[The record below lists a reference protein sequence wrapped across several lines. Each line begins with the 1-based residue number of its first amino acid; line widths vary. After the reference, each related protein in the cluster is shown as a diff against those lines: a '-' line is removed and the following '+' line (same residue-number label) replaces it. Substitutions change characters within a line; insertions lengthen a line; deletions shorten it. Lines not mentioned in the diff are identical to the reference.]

1 MLKLARDL
9 GPEVTHDP
17 SLLHPLFARLPPLYP
32 DTPDSPSPPP
42 DFTAGEPAP
51 RDEPNP
57 YTPINLSTVFA
68 LADGLLV
75 KYPWDGQRIRGQEVF
90 GPGSVVSTFD
100 KEPRARP
107 RGDNKEPVTSEKD
120 EWDEK
125 QGLDE
130 DAWTLSDAEA
140 AIDNDVILPGGDAM
154 DDDEVLTVARWSPL
168 TPLSAFVGRVGL
180 GLTSGGKGGM
190 GLYGFD
196 RLGTAVAVGVVVLG
210 IVAAL
215 FGWRRHTDPSWARF
229 WGLVAGQWVVKSR
242 AAVSPGVEGV
252 ARGWNTVGR
261 YIGRTLRDVL

>member
-1 MLKLARDL
+1 
-9 GPEVTHDP
+9 
-17 SLLHPLFARLPPLYP
+17 
-32 DTPDSPSPPP
+32 
-42 DFTAGEPAP
+42 
-51 RDEPNP
+51 
-57 YTPINLSTVFA
+57 
-68 LADGLLV
+68 
-75 KYPWDGQRIRGQEVF
+75 
-90 GPGSVVSTFD
+90 VSTFD

-107 RGDNKEPVTSEKD
+107 RGDNKEPVTSDKD

-210 IVAAL
+210 IGAAL